1 MYQSQVYQT
10 NQPST
15 GCCGCFGGGY
25 NAQVVPQGYGY

>member
-10 NQPST
+10 NPAST